1 MIKPER
7 NGSINKCRIK
17 IGGHVVN
24 NLRYTNE
31 AVLIAENKE
40 DLQQLLDSSK
50 KELDLKSKKAVVGI
64 ISYNSECPQ
73 ITIFVNGNK
82 PNTLV
87 LKYQV
92 IEATPLKLQE

>member
-7 NGSINKCRIK
+7 NESINKCRIK

-24 NLRYTNE
+24 NLRYTIE

-50 KELDLKSKKAVVGI
+50 KELELNSKKVVGI

-73 ITIFVNGNK
+73 INIFINGNK
-82 PNTLV
+82 
-87 LKYQV
+87 LKQRDQFKHFG
-92 IEATPLKLQE
+92 T